1 MSMSVKICHLTSVH
15 SRYDTRIFL
24 KECASLANNGF
35 SVSLIV
41 ADGKKHEQKNN
52 VAIYDIGAS
61 KDRLDRMRNVTSRVF
76 KKAVELDAEIYHLH
90 DPELIPIGLK
100 LKKLGKKVIFDA
112 HEDLP
117 NQILSKH
124 YISPLI
130 RKPLSTIVRILESQT
145 CSRLDAVVAAT
156 PFIRDKFIK
165 INKNTVDINNYPKL
179 QEFNNLPKDNKQEGQ
194 VCYIGG
200 IADVRGIVE
209 IVQAMELTNNKSSLK
224 VAGSFIDKSL
234 EPKVKA
240 MTGWEKT
247 DYLGFVGREEIKETL
262 SESIVGLV
270 TLHPTLSYID
280 SLPVKMFEYM
290 SAGIPVIASDFPLW
304 RSIIDAAQCGICVD
318 PLEPQ
323 EIADAID
330 YLVDNPDI
338 ATNMGENGRIAVM
351 EKYNWAIEEKKLF
364 KLYDDLLGSEV

>member
-1 MSMSVKICHLTSVH
+1 

-145 CSRLDAVVAAT
+145 CS
-156 PFIRDKFIK
+156 
-165 INKNTVDINNYPKL
+165 
-179 QEFNNLPKDNKQEGQ
+179 
-194 VCYIGG
+194 
-200 IADVRGIVE
+200 
-209 IVQAMELTNNKSSLK
+209 
-224 VAGSFIDKSL
+224 
-234 EPKVKA
+234 
-240 MTGWEKT
+240 
-247 DYLGFVGREEIKETL
+247 
-262 SESIVGLV
+262 
-270 TLHPTLSYID
+270 
-280 SLPVKMFEYM
+280 
-290 SAGIPVIASDFPLW
+290 
-304 RSIIDAAQCGICVD
+304 
-318 PLEPQ
+318 
-323 EIADAID
+323 
-330 YLVDNPDI
+330 
-338 ATNMGENGRIAVM
+338 
-351 EKYNWAIEEKKLF
+351 
-364 KLYDDLLGSEV
+364 